1 MALGVL
7 LVAGCGGGS
16 KPKAQAVV
24 WKYGDIHFGV
34 LAPLSG
40 DEAARGRDLV
50 DGARLAAAD
59 LNVRGGVLGKRVRV
73 DALDDGCDAARSR
86 ASARELA
93 GRTLGGALGTIC
105 SGAAAAAARTLG
117 DGLPFLVTSANAK
130 RVVRGAPT
138 AYLTEGTPYQAALAA
153 VHFLAYRNAQRL
165 AVVSGT
171 GAADVRLSKQVLGLS
186 APAPVPVSEQHSD
199 DPAQAATVALAAK
212 PDTVY
217 YAGPAESAGRLVAA
231 LRGSGFRG
239 RFVASAQS
247 DSPAFLRA
255 AGASGQGAY
264 VIAPATPQNL
274 PAAGAWAR
282 RFSRRFGHAPG
293 RDAMLAYEGLRSLAQ
308 AVTQSGKVDSRAN
321 SSELFRLQDD
331 YRDFL
336 GEPLQF
342 AADHTVK
349 YDDNIALQVSAGAF
363 EVESTLRSYQG

>member
-1 MALGVL
+1 
-7 LVAGCGGGS
+7 VA
-16 KPKAQAVV
+16 

-40 DEAARGRDLV
+40 GEAARGRDLV

-59 LNVRGGVLGKRVRV
+59 LNARGGVLGKRVRV

-86 ASARELA
+86 QSARELA

-105 SGAAAAAARTLG
+105 DSAASAAASTLG

-138 AYLTEGTPYQAALAA
+138 AYLTQGTPYQAALAT
-153 VHFLAYRNAQRL
+153 VHFLAYQDAQRL

-171 GAADVRLSKQVLGLS
+171 AAADVRLSKQVVGLA
-186 APAPVPVSEQHSD
+186 APAPVPVSEQHLD
-199 DPAQAATVALAAK
+199 DPVEAARIAVAGR
-212 PDTVY
+212 PDAVY

-231 LRGSGFRG
+231 LRADGFRG

-255 AGASGQGAY
+255 AGGSGQGAF

-274 PAAGAWAR
+274 PAAGAWAK
-282 RFSRRFGHAPG
+282 RFARRFGHAPG

-308 AVTQSGKVDSRAN
+308 AVTQSGRIDPRAN

-363 EVESTLRSYQG
+363 KVDSTLRSYQG